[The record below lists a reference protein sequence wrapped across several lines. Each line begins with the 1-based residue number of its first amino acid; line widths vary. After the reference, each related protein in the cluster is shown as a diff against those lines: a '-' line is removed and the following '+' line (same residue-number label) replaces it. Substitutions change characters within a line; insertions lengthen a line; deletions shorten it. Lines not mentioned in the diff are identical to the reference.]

1 MTTTQPTMKWKLS
14 TYGRQ
19 TGNLWASDDHEFQ
32 LDIWQDDEGKLLVR
46 LMRDGVQFATQTFR
60 DCETQHH
67 DSERWL
73 NDQVGYPN
81 PFAGILANPEAW
93 AN

>member
-1 MTTTQPTMKWKLS
+1 MTTTMQHKVS
-14 TYGRQ
+14 VRAEQ
-19 TGNLWASDDHEFQ
+19 DTGLLGDSRAIYV
-32 LDIWQDDEGKLLVR
+32 LDVWEDGAGKLLVR
-46 LMRDGVQFATQTFR
+46 LMKNDKAFANKSFR

-81 PFAGILANPEAW
+81 PFAGFLTNRIWEVG
-93 AN
+93 

>member
-1 MTTTQPTMKWKLS
+1 MTTTTMTHKVSVRAEQDTGLLGDGRA
-14 TYGRQ
+14 TY
-19 TGNLWASDDHEFQ
+19 D
-32 LDIWQDDEGKLLVR
+32 LDIWEDGNGKLLVR
-46 LMRDGVQFATQTFR
+46 LMKNDKAFANKSFR

-81 PFAGILANPEAW
+81 PFAGILSNTAW
-93 AN
+93 R